1 MIVPVSSLV
10 LKIKS
15 VLQST
20 IQLNNIWIQGEVS
33 NLTKHRS
40 GHYYFIVKDDK
51 ALLNCVMFASNASRL
66 PFVLEEGMKILM
78 QGNVNVY
85 ETSGTLQFV
94 VKTMK
99 EDGIGNLYLEFE
111 KRKRMLQD
119 LGYFD
124 ENHKKE
130 KPAIINNIG
139 IITAREGAALQDVIR
154 TIRSRWPMMEMK
166 LYPAYVQGKQAAKS
180 LVLQIQKADSQGH
193 DALLVVRG
201 GGSFEDLF
209 CFNDVD
215 LVKTIY
221 ACHTYIVSGV
231 GHEVDTTLCDLVS
244 DHRAVTPTAAAQW
257 VSLNIYEEHKLLLK
271 REQMLIDSMKHKLK
285 QAHLRLDKVE
295 SHPYMQDP
303 MNYISDKYLLL
314 DSYINK
320 LDAYKM
326 DILNKESDITNKIQL
341 LTQLM
346 ISHLDKQ
353 RHKFQ
358 SKDLEGALQN
368 YYKNQV
374 FTFSKNVSLLD
385 AYSPLKTLSRGYSIV
400 SKDTIIKSI
409 DDIHINDTVSITLK
423 DGKAKAIISNKEKI
437 EWQKN

>member
-1 MIVPVSSLV
+1 M
-10 LKIKS
+10 
-15 VLQST
+15 
-20 IQLNNIWIQGEVS
+20 
-33 NLTKHRS
+33 
-40 GHYYFIVKDDK
+40 
-51 ALLNCVMFASNASRL
+51 
-66 PFVLEEGMKILM
+66 
-78 QGNVNVY
+78 
-85 ETSGTLQFV
+85 
-94 VKTMK
+94 
-99 EDGIGNLYLEFE
+99 
-111 KRKRMLQD
+111 
-119 LGYFD
+119 
-124 ENHKKE
+124 
-130 KPAIINNIG
+130 
-139 IITAREGAALQDVIR
+139 
-154 TIRSRWPMMEMK
+154 
-166 LYPAYVQGKQAAKS
+166 
-180 LVLQIQKADSQGH
+180 
-193 DALLVVRG
+193 
-201 GGSFEDLF
+201 
-209 CFNDVD
+209 D

-326 DILNKESDITNKIQL
+326 DILNKESDITSKIQL
-341 LTQLM
+341 LNQLM
-346 ISHLDKQ
+346 ISNLDNQ
-353 RHKFQ
+353 RHTFQ